1 MSKLIYAKSKA
12 GFETAFTDKTAIQK
26 SIVFMEDGYL

>member
-12 GFETAFTDKTAIQK
+12 GFETAYPDKTAIQN
-26 SIVFMEDGYL
+26 SIVFLEDGYL

>member
-12 GFETAFTDKTAIQK
+12 GFELAYTDRGQLVL
-26 SIVFMEDGYL
+26 SIDL